1 MKAPTGHTFDPP
13 EYEYE
18 PPEYEPDPPVTLTA
32 TSARTIL
39 ETLRAVDE
47 FLRCHASAA
56 VRAEL
61 RAFCAA
67 QGWDP
72 VCGTDAFVD
81 GVGLNALAL
90 RWALDAAA
98 PTGTAGPSRDD
109 PATMTC
115 PVCRASFAPTG
126 RQRYC
131 GPACRKTAFRR
142 RHTNPPIT
150 VIVPAVRGRRQATVY
165 ECPDCG
171 ERLLGEQRCQPCGVF
186 TRRVGLGGAC
196 PDCDAPLALA
206 DLLDHETT
214 ITATTGPK
222 KKETP

>member
-1 MKAPTGHTFDPP
+1 MRTQTDYTVDPP
-13 EYEYE
+13 DDAFDE
-18 PPEYEPDPPVTLTA
+18 PAPPVTLTA

-47 FLRCHASAA
+47 FLRCHASTA

-81 GVGLNALAL
+81 GIGLDALAL

-98 PTGTAGPSRDD
+98 PDAAGPSRDD

-115 PVCRASFAPTG
+115 PVCRTSFAPTG

-131 GPACRKTAFRR
+131 GLPCRKTAFRR

-150 VIVPAVRGRRQATVY
+150 VVVPAARGRRQVTVY

-186 TRRVGLGGAC
+186 TRRVGVGGAC